1 MLPRLFAPALALG
14 CLFCAAEA
22 HAAKFRLQGA
32 SPSADGTFSVA
43 GLANG
48 RISGEFSVLTDYR
61 DKDGNVVNAPGTE
74 LQAWNITV
82 KDGGTVRDRF
92 VGGYSAPV
100 MGGLADNSSKSGEG
114 PRQFTLTCTD
124 ASASPT
130 CTAGNTLTLA
140 FAADFDTFIGDS
152 TGGTTRAA
160 PMESLV
166 YNGQTATRLGTTL
179 TAQADFIP
187 LSPALLALGPVA
199 LLLQRLRQLTG

>member
-14 CLFCAAEA
+14 CLFCAADA
-22 HAAKFRLQGA
+22 QAAKFRLQGA

-48 RISGEFSVLTDYR
+48 RISGEFSVLSDYR
-61 DKDGNVVNAPGTE
+61 DKNGNVVNAPGKE

-100 MGGLADNSSKSGEG
+100 MGALPDNSSKSSEG

-130 CTAGNTLTLA
+130 CTAGNTFTLA
-140 FAADFDTFIGDS
+140 FAVDFDTFIGNS
-152 TGGTTRAA
+152 TGGTTCATPVHPLGKSA
-160 PMESLV
+160 PGRSLRHPPIAQCWQQGV
-166 YNGQTATRLGTTL
+166 ASGPDVISCQSGRHTL
-179 TAQADFIP
+179 TVR
-187 LSPALLALGPVA
+187 LL
-199 LLLQRLRQLTG
+199 